1 MEAAKNEKLKK
12 RRAEIAERKKKLA
25 EERKAW
31 GQVMEVFE
39 EEEEESEEIDYV
51 IDIREEEDI
60 PEG

>member
-1 MEAAKNEKLKK
+1 
-12 RRAEIAERKKKLA
+12 
-25 EERKAW
+25 
-31 GQVMEVFE
+31 MEVFE